1 MFWIILFVFGLAI
14 GSFLN
19 VVAGRYDGERSLF
32 AAEPIS
38 GRSYCPHCKQTL
50 RWFELVPLV
59 SFLMQGGKCHR
70 CKTQIS
76 FQYPIAE
83 LISGFIFVFV
93 PWHIMTIAG
102 AGGFILIGL
111 SLFWIL
117 FFETL
122 FVMSLIDIRLG
133 IIPDELNGFLFV
145 LALFFGIFIA
155 GYLGLMNH
163 SLFGV
168 FAGMFGLQGN
178 YWMNHLFAAI
188 FGGAFFGLLILITR
202 GRGMGMGDLKLA
214 VPLGFFLGWPDVMF
228 ATAFAFVIGATIG
241 LASIA
246 IGKRTMKGSL
256 PFGPFFALGVMTV
269 FFFGYQLL
277 QWYLRL

>member
-32 AAEPIS
+32 AAAPIS
-38 GRSYCPHCKQTL
+38 GRSHCPHCKQTL

-59 SFLMQGGKCHR
+59 SFMMQGGKCRR
-70 CKTQIS
+70 CKAPIG

-83 LISGFIFVFV
+83 IISGLIFVFV
-93 PWHIMTIAG
+93 PLRIMTIAG
-102 AGGFILIGL
+102 TDGFLLMGL

-117 FFETL
+117 FFEAL

-133 IIPDELNGFLFV
+133 IIPDELNGFLCV

-155 GYLGLMNH
+155 GYLGLANH
-163 SLFGV
+163 SLFGA
-168 FAGMFGLQGN
+168 FAGMFGLQSN
-178 YWMNHLFAAI
+178 YWLNHLFAAI

-202 GRGMGMGDLKLA
+202 GRGMGMGDFKLA
-214 VPLGFFLGWPDVMF
+214 IPLGFFLGWPDIMF
-228 ATAFAFVIGATIG
+228 AIAFAFVIGAVVGLMTI
-241 LASIA
+241 AV
-246 IGKRTMKGSL
+246 GKRTMKGSL

-269 FFFGYQLL
+269 FFFGYQIL